1 MNDSR
6 TIVLTGVSRG
16 LGRAMTEGFIERGR
30 TVVGCCRSASAVKQ
44 LRKKFPAPHRFDAV
58 DVADDAQVKA
68 WAAAVLDELGPPDLL
83 INNAAIIN
91 ANAPLW
97 KVSAGDFSRVVD
109 VNLKGTFH
117 VLRHFVP
124 AMVRRRRGVIV
135 NFSSGWGR
143 STSPEVATYCAT
155 KWAIEGL
162 TRALAEELPQGMA
175 AVPLNPGVIN
185 TEMLQS
191 CFGADASGYPS
202 PDQWA
207 TRAVPFLLKLRDTDN
222 GRALTVPP

>member
-6 TIVLTGVSRG
+6 TIVVTGVSRG
-16 LGRAMTEGFIERGR
+16 LGRAMTEGFIERGH
-30 TVVGCCRSASAVKQ
+30 TVAGCCRSASAVKQ
-44 LRKKFPAPHRFDAV
+44 LRKAFPAPHRFDAV

-83 INNAAIIN
+83 VNNAAIIN

-97 KVSAGDFSRVVD
+97 KVPADDFSRVVD
-109 VNLKGTFH
+109 VNVKGTFH
-117 VLRHFVP
+117 LLRHFVP
-124 AMVRRRRGVIV
+124 TMVRRRRGVIV

-162 TRALAEELPQGMA
+162 TRALAEELPAGMA

-202 PDQWA
+202 PQDWA
-207 TRAVPFLLKLRDTDN
+207 KRAVPLLLKLRDKDN